1 MLDAGWAQAALTL
14 MRAFAA
20 LYRLHHHIRGQGL
33 IPAVGLAALLD
44 DGAFALTVAK
54 PGTSKAFA
62 LMCALVPALPACPS
76 TPPLM

>member
-1 MLDAGWAQAALTL
+1 M
-14 MRAFAA
+14 
-20 LYRLHHHIRGQGL
+20 

-44 DGAFALTVAK
+44 DGAVALTVAK

-62 LMCALVPALPACPS
+62 LICALVPALPAGPS